1 MYFIDLIDFF
11 FFKFEFKF
19 VYKRYLIKIIDNFDF
34 FLLSYNDIS
43 RSVVL
48 EL

>member
-1 MYFIDLIDFF
+1 MYFINLIDF

-34 FLLSYNDIS
+34 FYYRIMI
-43 RSVVL
+43 
-48 EL
+48 